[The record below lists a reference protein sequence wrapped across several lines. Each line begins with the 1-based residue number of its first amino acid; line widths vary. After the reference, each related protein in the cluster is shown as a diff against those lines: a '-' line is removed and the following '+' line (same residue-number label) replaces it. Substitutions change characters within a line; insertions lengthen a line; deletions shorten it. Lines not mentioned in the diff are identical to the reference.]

1 MKKSIITALIA
12 ATLVSSFAGIAAA
25 AQGRGGN
32 GGGSGRGGSDGME
45 YRLRHTANQ
54 RYVKPETDV
63 FCFLQKVRRYD
74 AYGNR
79 YFQRVRT
86 CETRVVDVY

>member
-1 MKKSIITALIA
+1 MKKSIVTVLIA

-54 RYVKPETDV
+54 RYVEPQGDV

-79 YFQRVRT
+79 FFEHVRT
-86 CETRVVDVY
+86 CETRIVDVY